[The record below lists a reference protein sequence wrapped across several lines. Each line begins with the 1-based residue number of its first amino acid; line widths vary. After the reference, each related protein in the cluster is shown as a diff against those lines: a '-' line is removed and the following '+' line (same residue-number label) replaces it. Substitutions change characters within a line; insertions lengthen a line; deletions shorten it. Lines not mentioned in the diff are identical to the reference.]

1 MYLGWSDS
9 QLPYTAE
16 CTTITKYMNTF
27 WQAFELKNIK
37 EENSFGRT
45 DKNVEI

>member
-1 MYLGWSDS
+1 MYLGSSHS
-9 QLPYTAE
+9 QLPHTAE

-27 WQAFELKNIK
+27 WQASEIKNVQ

-45 DKNVEI
+45 GKNVEI